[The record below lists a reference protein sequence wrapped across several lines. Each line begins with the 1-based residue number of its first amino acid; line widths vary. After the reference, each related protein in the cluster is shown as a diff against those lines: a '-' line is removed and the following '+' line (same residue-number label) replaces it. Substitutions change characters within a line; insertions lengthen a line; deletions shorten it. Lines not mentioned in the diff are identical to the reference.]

1 MDTRQRINDLFEKY
15 LNGTCTQTEWEE
27 LIVLIDGLTGEEFE
41 LLNTPLQQLWHQA
54 ATGELASRS
63 KTVDREKIYTNIVN
77 SGQAPEA
84 PVRSIKWRTWTA
96 AAVLVGVLITV
107 GIYYKY
113 NLKPEQVIVKNNTPE
128 KIKPGISK
136 AILTLANGK
145 RVVLDSSA
153 NGARYQQGKAV
164 ALNQNG
170 ALSYNAASD
179 EKAAPSYNDVTTARA
194 NEYQLTLADGT
205 KVWLNASSSLHF
217 PTAFNTSSRTV
228 ELKGEAYFEVAKDKT
243 KPFHIMVNG
252 MEVVVLGTHFNINA
266 YDDEAELKTSLLE
279 GSVKINSHNK
289 SSLLKPGQEANV
301 TRNGEL
307 NVAGANVELAVAWK
321 NGFFQFDRA
330 SLPTI
335 MRQISRWYN
344 LDIVY
349 SGKIP
354 DRLFKGKIQRSLP
367 LSGILNILKKGDVN
381 FKLDGH
387 TLTVLE

>member
-1 MDTRQRINDLFEKY
+1 MDTRQRINNLFEKY

-27 LIVLIDGLTGEEFE
+27 LLILIDGLTREEFE

-54 ATGELASRS
+54 GTGELPSRS
-63 KTVDREKIYTNIVN
+63 KTADRERIYTNIVN
-77 SGQAPEA
+77 SDQVPEA
-84 PVRSIKWRTWTA
+84 TVRSIKWRTWAA
-96 AAVLVGVLITV
+96 AAVLTGVFITV

-113 NLKPEQVIVKNNTPE
+113 NLKPQQTIVKSIAPE
-128 KIKPGISK
+128 KIKPGINK

-145 RVVLDSSA
+145 QVVLDSAA
-153 NGARYQQGKAV
+153 NGARYQQGKAI

-170 ALSYNAASD
+170 ALSYNITSD
-179 EKAAPSYNDVTTARA
+179 EKAAPGYNDVTTARA

-243 KPFHIMVNG
+243 KPFHVMVNG
-252 MEVVVLGTHFNINA
+252 AEVVVLGTHFNINA
-266 YDDEAELKTSLLE
+266 YDDESELKTSLLA

-307 NVAGANVELAVAWK
+307 NIADANVELAVAWK
-321 NGFFQFDRA
+321 NGFFQFDKA
-330 SLPTI
+330 SLPAI
-335 MRQISRWYN
+335 MRQIGRWYD

-367 LSGILNILKKGDVN
+367 LSGILNILKKGNVN
-381 FKLDGH
+381 FKLNSH

>member
-15 LNGTCTQTEWEE
+15 LNGTCTQAEWEE
-27 LIVLIDGLTGEEFE
+27 LMVLIDGLAEEEFE
-41 LLNTPLQQLWHQA
+41 LLDTSLQKLWLKA
-54 ATGELASRS
+54 GTGELPSRS
-63 KTVDREKIYTNIVN
+63 KIADREKIYASIVN
-77 SGQAPEA
+77 HDHVPEA
-84 PVRSIKWRTWTA
+84 PVRAIKWKTWAVA
-96 AAVLVGVLITV
+96 AAVIGALIIS

-113 NLKPEQVIVKNNTPE
+113 NVKTEQPIAKNSTPE
-128 KIKPGISK
+128 KIKPGINK
-136 AILTLANGK
+136 AVLTLANGK

-153 NGARYQQGKAV
+153 NGARYQQGKAI

-170 ALSYNAASD
+170 ALSYHTASD

-194 NEYQLTLADGT
+194 NEYHLTLPDGT

-217 PTAFNTSSRTV
+217 PTTFNADSRTV

-243 KPFHIMVNG
+243 KPFHVMVNG
-252 MEVVVLGTHFNINA
+252 TEVVVLGTHFNINA

-279 GSVKINSHNK
+279 GSVKINHQVK
-289 SSLLKPGQEANV
+289 SSILKPGQEANV

-307 NVAGANVELAVAWK
+307 NIADANVELAVAWK

-330 SLPTI
+330 SLPAI
-335 MRQISRWYN
+335 MRQISRWYD

-381 FKLDGH
+381 FNLNGH